1 VKVALIGA
9 GGTRMP
15 LLVHGLLVRQAAIGL
30 DEIALVDT
38 DAKRLDVMTALL
50 GHLRA
55 QASPGADVRIAPA
68 TLDEALQGASFVFS
82 AMRVGGALGRVK
94 DERIPLGL
102 GVLGQETTGPGGMAM
117 ALRTIPVAVDIARR
131 LKRRSPGAWLINFTN
146 PSGLVTEAVSDAGFS
161 RVVGLCDAPSSLA
174 HGIARFRG
182 VDDGAISLSYA
193 GLNHLGWAVDVKER
207 GRSILTELIALGESL
222 VASVRPLNPFSAG
235 LIRTIGCLPNEYL
248 AYYYLRQATLAGIL
262 AAKETR
268 GEELLRRESA
278 LYPALAERLGAGDGV
293 GALEVYG
300 RFVSERRSGYM
311 EREIGKRRPVGP
323 ESVFTEEGYEGL
335 ALRVMTGLAGAGA
348 EELVLNV
355 RSPSPLGD
363 GVIETTCTV
372 DRGVTAHPWPGL
384 PPHAMALV
392 QAVKTYERLTVKAV
406 REGERKAAVEAL
418 LAHPLVGDHGVATA
432 LVDAFLVAHS
442 SYLPAFH

>member
-1 VKVALIGA
+1 MKVALIGA

-15 LLVHGLLVRQAAIGL
+15 LLVHGLLVRQAAIDLG
-30 DEIALVDT
+30 EIALVDT
-38 DAKRLDVMTALL
+38 DAERLAVMSALFD
-50 GHLRA
+50 HLRA
-55 QASPGADVRIAPA
+55 QAAPGAGVRIAPA
-68 TLDEALQGASFVFS
+68 TLDEALSGASFVFS
-82 AMRVGGALGRVK
+82 AMRVGGSAARVR
-94 DERIPLGL
+94 DERIPLAL

-131 LKRRSPGAWLINFTN
+131 LEKLSPGAWLINFTN
-146 PSGLVTEAVSDAGFS
+146 PSGLVTEAVADSGFS
-161 RVVGLCDAPSSLA
+161 RVVGLCDAPSTLA
-174 HGIARFRG
+174 HAIARFRG
-182 VDDGAISLSYA
+182 VDEGGISLSYA

-207 GRSILTELIALGESL
+207 GRSILSELLAERERL
-222 VASVRPLNPFSAG
+222 VASVRPLNPFPAE
-235 LIRTIGCLPNEYL
+235 LIGAIGCLPNEYL
-248 AYYYLRQATLAGIL
+248 AYYYLRRATLEGVL

-278 LYPALAERLGAGDGV
+278 LYPALAERLGAGDGA

-300 RFVSERRSGYM
+300 RFVAERRSGYM
-311 EREIGKRRPVGP
+311 EREIGRRRPVTP

-335 ALRVMTGLAGAGA
+335 ALRAMTGLAGAGP

-355 RSPSPLGD
+355 RAPSPLGD

-372 DRGVTAHPWPGL
+372 DRGVTPHPWPGL

-392 QAVKTYERLTVKAV
+392 QAVKTYERLTVRAV
-406 REGERKAAVEAL
+406 CEGERRAAVEAL
-418 LAHPLVGDHGVATA
+418 LAHPLVGDYGLATA

-442 SYLPAFH
+442 SHLPAFH